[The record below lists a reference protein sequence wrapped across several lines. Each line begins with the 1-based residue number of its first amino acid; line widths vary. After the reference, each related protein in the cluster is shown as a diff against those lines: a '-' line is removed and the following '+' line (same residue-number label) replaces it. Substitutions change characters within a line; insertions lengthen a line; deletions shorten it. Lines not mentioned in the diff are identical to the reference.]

1 MAEAVGTKELL
12 VAKVERE
19 RVMVVVVVACSFV
32 AEGTWECERR
42 VACLENQEG
51 DMDGARV
58 STACA

>member
-1 MAEAVGTKELL
+1 
-12 VAKVERE
+12 
-19 RVMVVVVVACSFV
+19 MVVVVVACSFV
-32 AEGTWECERR
+32 AEGTWECECECR